1 MRRAEALVVFAV
13 IAGAFYTGLDRVP
26 FHVDESHWIGL
37 SAPFEA
43 FATGRFSD
51 PIWQERQDKAVT
63 ATVTY
68 YVIGAARRIGGF
80 PPERLNRPWRWF
92 ASKEA
97 NLAEG
102 RMPDARLLWWG
113 RAGVTTA
120 AIGGIFVFFVLLLRA
135 AGRPAAYAWL
145 ALVLVNPY
153 LREALRHAMNEGVL
167 LAFLALVIWATSRA
181 LPYLDRAPDAP
192 GARARAAAWLA
203 AAAAAAGLAAQTK
216 MNGSLAVPGVVLV
229 VMLASARAPVT
240 WRLAVRRVALASA
253 LLTAVS
259 FGTFI
264 GANPTLWPDPLRE
277 SVRAVR
283 ARVETTRF
291 QTRLPDGRGLAGNA
305 NRAGIVVT
313 RVFSDYALVP
323 LTVAGPALFVAGVAG
338 AAAGLAGWMRRANQN
353 HALVSLVVIGAVVAL
368 PMLLTPLDR
377 PRFYMLPVFFFGL
390 ATAAG
395 LAWLAGRVRQAV
407 RGAQA

>member
-1 MRRAEALVVFAV
+1 
-13 IAGAFYTGLDRVP
+13 
-26 FHVDESHWIGL
+26 
-37 SAPFEA
+37 
-43 FATGRFSD
+43 
-51 PIWQERQDKAVT
+51 
-63 ATVTY
+63 
-68 YVIGAARRIGGF
+68 
-80 PPERLNRPWRWF
+80 
-92 ASKEA
+92 
-97 NLAEG
+97 
-102 RMPDARLLWWG
+102 
-113 RAGVTTA
+113 
-120 AIGGIFVFFVLLLRA
+120 
-135 AGRPAAYAWL
+135 
-145 ALVLVNPY
+145 
-153 LREALRHAMNEGVL
+153 
-167 LAFLALVIWATSRA
+167 
-181 LPYLDRAPDAP
+181 
-192 GARARAAAWLA
+192 
-203 AAAAAAGLAAQTK
+203 

-313 RVFSDYALVP
+313 RVFSDYALIP

-407 RGAQA
+407 RGARA